1 MIELTIKKLNLSN
14 LLHGN
19 NILFDIS
26 LKKISEIILHNTEYV
41 EFLFKLLD
49 KIVNKRVH
57 LKIVNLYQLNLH
69 LLIKLRHYEKA
80 TKFETIS
87 HQF

>member
-26 LKKISEIILHNTEYV
+26 LKKIQK
-41 EFLFKLLD
+41 LFYTTL
-49 KIVNKRVH
+49 
-57 LKIVNLYQLNLH
+57 
-69 LLIKLRHYEKA
+69 
-80 TKFETIS
+80 S
-87 HQF
+87 M